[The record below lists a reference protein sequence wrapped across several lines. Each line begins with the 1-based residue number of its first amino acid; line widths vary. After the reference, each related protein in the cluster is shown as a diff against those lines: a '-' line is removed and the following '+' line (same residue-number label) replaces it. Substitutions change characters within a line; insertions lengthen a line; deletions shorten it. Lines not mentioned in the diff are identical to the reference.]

1 MGFPGRHA
9 AFLLLLAA
17 FAPLA
22 LHFGWHDGIATVSD
36 DSVSYLTLAHWLA
49 GDASN
54 PYLAKWTWWQAH
66 FPPLFPLL
74 LAATGA
80 WDHLE
85 WAHVLVAGLEVVAVA
100 LLYAYAVLRLE
111 SRRGALAVT
120 SLFILAPVAWVHILG
135 ILSEPLFLALSLGA
149 LLWHE
154 ARLARGKGRDADW
167 LAFGLLVALA
177 CLTRLVGL
185 ALVAALI
192 AQAVFARL
200 ARREGPGWRAIV
212 LAVLPTALLMGAWLA
227 LRPIQGGDKY
237 EGIVASS
244 LHNWITAP
252 GAMLPV
258 AAQSITDA
266 WIAAFA
272 VDPGAPLVMRGA
284 FIVAGL
290 LALAG
295 AARAARSNRL
305 DGWYALAFAA
315 VLFGW
320 VFGEGVTR
328 RLLYPL
334 VPLALLH
341 AALALR
347 AMLPPFAL
355 GARGE
360 AFALG
365 TVAAFQALLC
375 LPALAQLQ
383 EKSFDR
389 APVLEGF
396 AYSYADV
403 TDYYT
408 SHGGEARKHA
418 AGMVATIA
426 GLEALAKATPPSA
439 RVMWMRPEYV
449 ALLGHRDGVPWYFRW
464 DASELARQVRA
475 TGTTH
480 LVLSRYVKTDL
491 TPTPGDPSPLLAS
504 ILEYS
509 RVVMKLP
516 DATDGSDAFLL
527 LEVEPGRLDALLAAL
542 PASPAQGTSSRP
554 RP

>member
-1 MGFPGRHA
+1 
-9 AFLLLLAA
+9 
-17 FAPLA
+17 
-22 LHFGWHDGIATVSD
+22 VSD

-80 WDHLE
+80 WKHLE
-85 WAHVLVAGLEVVAVA
+85 WAHLLVSGFEVAAVA
-100 LLYAYAVLRLE
+100 LFYAYAVARLE

-120 SLFILAPVAWVHILG
+120 ALFILAPVAWVHVLG
-135 ILSEPLFLALSLGA
+135 ILSESLFLALSLAA

-154 ARLARGKGRDADW
+154 LRLRGREARAADW
-167 LAFGLLVALA
+167 LVFGFLLALT

-185 ALVAALI
+185 ALVAALV
-192 AQAVFARL
+192 AQALVARL
-200 ARREGPGWRAIV
+200 ARREGPRLSGLL
-212 LAVLPTALLMGAWLA
+212 LAVLPTLVLVGAWLW
-227 LRPIQGGDKY
+227 LRPIEGGDKY
-237 EGIVASS
+237 EGILASS
-244 LHNWITAP
+244 FHNWITVP
-252 GAMLPV
+252 GTVLPI
-258 AAQSITDA
+258 AARAITDA
-266 WIAAFA
+266 WISAFT
-272 VDPGAPLVMRGA
+272 VDPDVPFVMRG
-284 FIVAGL
+284 FFVAVGL
-290 LALAG
+290 IALAG
-295 AARAARSNRL
+295 AGMAAWKNRL

-315 VLFGW
+315 IVFAW

-341 AALALR
+341 TAMALR
-347 AMLPPFAL
+347 GALPPFAL
-355 GARGE
+355 GRRGE

-365 TVAAFQALLC
+365 TAATLQALLC
-375 LPALAQLQ
+375 LPALIQVQ

-396 AYSYADV
+396 EYSYADI

-408 SHGGEARKHA
+408 SHGGEARKNA
-418 AGMVATIA
+418 AGQLATLA
-426 GLEALAKATPPSA
+426 GLEALAKATPPDA

-449 ALLGHRDGVPWYFRW
+449 ALLGHREGVPWYYRW
-464 DASELARQVRA
+464 DAKELARQVRA
-475 TGTTH
+475 SGTTH
-480 LVLSRYVKTDL
+480 LVMSRYVKTDL
-491 TPTPGDPSPLLAS
+491 TPTPGDPSHLLDS

-509 RVVMKLP
+509 RVAFALP

-527 LEVEPGRLDALLAAL
+527 LEVDPKRLDALA
-542 PASPAQGTSSRP
+542 R
-554 RP
+554 

>member
-1 MGFPGRHA
+1 M
-9 AFLLLLAA
+9 
-17 FAPLA
+17 
-22 LHFGWHDGIATVSD
+22 
-36 DSVSYLTLAHWLA
+36 SYLTLARWLA
-49 GDASN
+49 GDTSD
-54 PYLAKWTWWQAH
+54 PWLAKWTWWQAH

-80 WDHLE
+80 WRHLA
-85 WAHVLVAGLEVVAVA
+85 WAHFLVAGLEVAAVAVF
-100 LLYAYAVLRLE
+100 YAYAAARLE
-111 SRRGALAVT
+111 SRRGAFAVT
-120 SLFILAPVAWVHILG
+120 ALFAVAPVAWVHVLG
-135 ILSEPLFLALSLGA
+135 ILSESLFLALSLGA

-154 ARLARGKGRDADW
+154 ARLRGARAANADW
-167 LAFGLLVALA
+167 LVFGLLVALA

-185 ALVAALI
+185 ALIAALV
-192 AQAVFARL
+192 AQALVARL
-200 ARREGPGWRAIV
+200 AHREGPGVRALA
-212 LAVLPTALLMGAWLA
+212 LAVLPTVLLLGAWLW
-227 LRPIQGGDKY
+227 LRPIEGGDKY
-237 EGIVASS
+237 EGILASS
-244 LHNWITAP
+244 LHNWIASP
-252 GAMLPV
+252 AAMLPV
-258 AAQSITDA
+258 AAQALADA
-266 WIAAFA
+266 WISAFT
-272 VDPGAPLVMRGA
+272 VDPGVPFVMRLVFMA
-284 FIVAGL
+284 SGL
-290 LALAG
+290 AALAG
-295 AARAARSNRL
+295 AGLAARANRL

-315 VLFGW
+315 VLLGW

-341 AALALR
+341 AALLLR
-347 AMLPPFAL
+347 AAVPAFAL

-365 TVAAFQALLC
+365 TAATLQALLC
-375 LPALAQLQ
+375 LPAFVQLQ

-396 AYSYADV
+396 AYSYADI

-418 AGMVATIA
+418 AGQIATIA
-426 GLEALAKATPPSA
+426 GLEALARATPPDA

-449 ALLGHRDGVPWYFRW
+449 ALLGHREGVPWYFRW
-464 DASELARQVRA
+464 DARELARQVRA

-491 TPTPGDPSPLLAS
+491 TPTPGDPTPLLGS

-527 LEVEPGRLDALLAAL
+527 LQVDPRRLDARLDDA
-542 PASPAQGTSSRP
+542 R
-554 RP
+554 

>member
-1 MGFPGRHA
+1 
-9 AFLLLLAA
+9 LLLLAA
-17 FAPLA
+17 FAPLV
-22 LHFGWHDGIATVSD
+22 LHFGWHPGIATVSD
-36 DSVSYLTLAHWLA
+36 DSVSYLTLARWLA
-49 GDASN
+49 GDTSN

-80 WDHLE
+80 WLHLQ
-85 WAHVLVAGLEVVAVA
+85 WAHVLVAALEIVAVV
-100 LLYAYAVLRLE
+100 LLYAYAVGRLE
-111 SRRGALAVT
+111 GRRGAFAVLA
-120 SLFILAPVAWVHILG
+120 LFILAPVAWVHVLG
-135 ILSEPLFLALSLGA
+135 ILSETLFLMLSLGA

-154 ARLARGKGRDADW
+154 LRLRGREARAADW
-167 LAFGLLVALA
+167 LFFGLLVALT

-185 ALVAALI
+185 ALIAALV
-192 AQAVFARL
+192 AQAVVGRL
-200 ARREGPGWRAIV
+200 TKRGGPGLRDLA
-212 LAVLPTALLMGAWLA
+212 LAVLPTVILLGAWVW
-227 LRPIQGGDKY
+227 LRPIEGGDKY

-244 LHNWITAP
+244 LHNWITMP
-252 GAMLPV
+252 GAMFPT
-258 AAQSITDA
+258 AARSMTDA
-266 WIAAFA
+266 WISAFT
-272 VDPGAPLVMRGA
+272 VDPDVPFVMRGF
-284 FIVAGL
+284 FIAMGAI
-290 LALAG
+290 ALAG
-295 AARAARSNRL
+295 AVLSARANRL

-315 VLFGW
+315 VIFGW

-341 AALALR
+341 AAIALR
-347 AMLPPFAL
+347 AAIPVFAL

-365 TVAAFQALLC
+365 TAATLQALLC
-375 LPALAQLQ
+375 LPALVQVQ

-389 APVLEGF
+389 APVLQGF
-396 AYSYADV
+396 AYSYADI
-403 TDYYT
+403 TDYYA
-408 SHGGEARKHA
+408 SHGGEARRHA
-418 AGMVATIA
+418 AGQLATLA
-426 GLEALAKATPPSA
+426 GLQALAKATPPDA

-449 ALLGHRDGVPWYFRW
+449 ALLGHREGVPWYFRW
-464 DASELARQVRA
+464 DAKELARQVRA

-491 TPTPGDPSPLLAS
+491 TPTPGDPSPLLPS

-527 LEVEPGRLDALLAAL
+527 LEVQPGRLDAVLRRT
-542 PASPAQGTSSRP
+542 P
-554 RP
+554 

>member
-1 MGFPGRHA
+1 M
-9 AFLLLLAA
+9 
-17 FAPLA
+17 

-36 DSVSYLTLAHWLA
+36 DSVSYLSLAHWLA

-74 LAATGA
+74 LVATGA
-80 WDHLE
+80 WRHLE
-85 WAHVLVAGLEVVAVA
+85 WAHVLVASLEIAAVA
-100 LLYAYAVLRLE
+100 IFYAYAAARLE
-111 SRRGALAVT
+111 SRRGALAVVA
-120 SLFILAPVAWVHILG
+120 LFIVAPVAWVHVLG
-135 ILSEPLFLALSLGA
+135 ILSETLFLALSLAA

-154 ARLARGKGRDADW
+154 LRLAGRAGRGVDW
-167 LAFGLLVALA
+167 LVFGVLVALA
-177 CLTRLVGL
+177 SLTRLVGL
-185 ALVAALI
+185 ALIAAL
-192 AQAVFARL
+192 ALQALVAWIG
-200 ARREGPGWRAIV
+200 RREAPPLRAIF
-212 LAVLPTALLMGAWLA
+212 LAVLPTALLLGAWLW

-237 EGIVASS
+237 EGILASS
-244 LHNWITAP
+244 LHNWISVP

-258 AAQSITDA
+258 ATQSLADA
-266 WIAAFA
+266 WISAFT
-272 VDPGAPLVMRGA
+272 VDPGVHFVMRGA
-284 FIVAGL
+284 FTVVGL
-290 LALAG
+290 VALAG
-295 AARAARSNRL
+295 AVRAARANRL
-305 DGWYALAFAA
+305 EGWYVLIFAA

-328 RLLYPL
+328 RLLYPI

-341 AALALR
+341 AALATR

-365 TVAAFQALLC
+365 SAAALQVLLC
-375 LPALAQLQ
+375 LPALAQVQ

-418 AGMVATIA
+418 AGQVATIA
-426 GLEALAKATPPSA
+426 GLEALEKATPPDA

-464 DASELARQVRA
+464 DSKELARQVRA

-491 TPTPGDPSPLLAS
+491 TPTPGDPTPLLSS

-509 RVVMKLP
+509 RVVMRLP

-527 LEVEPGRLDALLAAL
+527 LEVEPRRLDEVL
-542 PASPAQGTSSRP
+542 RK
-554 RP
+554 